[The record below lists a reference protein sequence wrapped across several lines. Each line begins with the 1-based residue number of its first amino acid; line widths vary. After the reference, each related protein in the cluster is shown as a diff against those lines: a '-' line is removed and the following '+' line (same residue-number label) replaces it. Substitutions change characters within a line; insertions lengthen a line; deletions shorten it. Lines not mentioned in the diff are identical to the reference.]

1 MNRFRPLSVALAAGL
16 ALASGA
22 QAQSS
27 LNLYGILD
35 LSVGSFETSYN
46 AAPANAKSNRVT
58 QVESGKMT
66 TSFIGFKGTED
77 LGGGLKAN
85 FMLES
90 FLRLDTGAQ
99 GRSNADVF
107 WARNANVG
115 LSGGFGKL
123 VIGRMDNFLF
133 QQALAFNPYGGSF
146 GYSPTIRMTFG
157 GPAGND
163 QGDSGWSNSI
173 AYYTPDFSGLKGA
186 VQLQL
191 GESTTEA
198 NSVGL
203 MGSYTAGPLAV
214 GLGYQSVKSAELP
227 KANFVEPAKQTF
239 LLLGTSYD
247 FGVVK
252 AFAQY
257 GAFDGSGFA
266 TPAVANAKTKLF
278 QLGASVPVGKDGKVL
293 ASYGHSTEKMP
304 AGDVKHA
311 IITLG
316 YDHNLSKR
324 TDLYAVYMNDKEDV
338 KGWKAGNTV
347 AFGIR
352 TKF

>member
-1 MNRFRPLSVALAAGL
+1 MNRFHSLPLALAAGL

-46 AAPANAKSNRVT
+46 AATSKTNRLT

-90 FLRLDTGAQ
+90 FMRLDTGAS
-99 GRSNADVF
+99 GRTNADVY
-107 WARNANVG
+107 WGRNANVG

-123 VIGRMDNFLF
+123 VLGRMDNFLF

-146 GYSPTIRMTFG
+146 GFSPTIRMTFG

-186 VQLQL
+186 VQWQL
-191 GESTTEA
+191 GESTTEG

-203 MGSYTAGPLAV
+203 MGSYTAGPFAV

-227 KANFVEPAKQTF
+227 KANLVDPAKQTF
-239 LLLGTSYD
+239 WLLGTSYD
-247 FGVVK
+247 FGMVK

-257 GAFDGSGFA
+257 GNFDGSGF
-266 TPAVANAKTKLF
+266 TPATTVANMKTKLF
-278 QLGASVPVGKDGKVL
+278 QLGASVPVGTNGKVL

-311 IITLG
+311 ILTLG

-338 KGWKAGNTV
+338 QGWKAGNTF
-347 AFGIR
+347 ALGIR
-352 TKF
+352 TRF